1 MQSIQSLLSRYRLL
15 LKRWLW
21 LIVLGIVI
29 GGGATYI
36 VTKLMQPVY
45 QASTTIILSV
55 TSSQSP
61 YEDATASL
69 EVLPTYAQLITAPKI
84 LQPVADR
91 HDFTLKQLSN
101 MISVKPQSNT
111 QIIEVDVENSDPQL
125 AAQLAN
131 EVAQSFAQFSSI
143 QLGNAAQIQLLPAI
157 VPPDPVHPRPSLDA
171 LLGALAGLGLAL
183 ALIVVFEW
191 TGDRLIS
198 PEEIDGLLKADTLTI
213 IPEIPRK
220 QWEQQQKEQGALA
233 EGCRMLSTAIATAQ
247 QVQPFKTLLITS
259 TLADE
264 GKTAIAARTASLLAL
279 SGKRVLLV
287 DANLRNPAL
296 DEHFQLNNRKGLSNV
311 FFGSEAPSI
320 GTSHDQSGGYRASD
334 RTRSSASNASD
345 DVDRQDS
352 QKKPGQIDLKTQAT
366 KIPSLRVLTSGLLPA
381 NPAEVLQ
388 SHLTRQ
394 LFSYLKNSSQFDY
407 IIFDASPVLPVA
419 DAQILASHIEA
430 TILVVDMAKTSRK
443 ALVRAHH
450 LLQRTGTRILGIA
463 LNKSQWSE
471 LGNVRAYLNN
481 VQPVPRKN
489 IVISPPADPFDCSPE
504 APELPPSQPVKNR

>member
-1 MQSIQSLLSRYRLL
+1 MNMQSIQSLLSRYRLL

-21 LIVLGIVI
+21 VIVLGIVI

-125 AAQLAN
+125 AAELAN

-198 PEEIDGLLKADTLTI
+198 PEEIDGLLKTDTLTI

-233 EGCRMLSTAIATAQ
+233 EGCRMLSTAIVTAQ

-311 FFGSEAPSI
+311 FFESEAPSV
-320 GTSHDQSGGYRASD
+320 GTRFIASD
-334 RTRSSASNASD
+334 RTKSSVSNASED
-345 DVDRQDS
+345 LDHQAS

-388 SHLTRQ
+388 SYLTRQ

-407 IIFDASPVLPVA
+407 IIFDAPPVLPIA
-419 DAQILASHIEA
+419 DAQILASHIET

-489 IVISPPADPFDCSPE
+489 IVISPPTELFDRSPE

>member
-21 LIVLGIVI
+21 LIVLGIVV
-29 GGGATYI
+29 GGCATYI
-36 VTKLMQPVY
+36 VTKLMPPVY

-125 AAQLAN
+125 AAELAN
-131 EVAQSFAQFSSI
+131 EVVQSFAQFSSI

-157 VPPDPVHPRPSLDA
+157 VSPDPVHPRPSLDA
-171 LLGALAGLGLAL
+171 LLGALAGLSLAL

-198 PEEIDGLLKADTLTI
+198 PEEIDGLLKTDTLAI

-233 EGCRMLSTAIATAQ
+233 EGCRMLSTTITTTQ
-247 QVQPFKTLLITS
+247 QIQPFKTVLITS

-264 GKTAIAARTASLLAL
+264 GKTTIAARTASLLAL
-279 SGKRVLLV
+279 SGKHVLLV

-311 FFGSEAPSI
+311 FFESEAPSV
-320 GTSHDQSGGYRASD
+320 GTSHDEAGSYSTFASGK
-334 RTRSSASNASD
+334 
-345 DVDRQDS
+345 V
-352 QKKPGQIDLKTQAT
+352 DLKTQAT
-366 KIPSLRVLTSGLLPA
+366 KFPSLRVLTSGLLPA
-381 NPAEVLQ
+381 NPAEILQ

-394 LFSYLKNSSQFDY
+394 FFSYLKNSSQFDY
-407 IIFDASPVLPVA
+407 IIFDAPPVLPVA

-443 ALVRAHH
+443 ALARAHH

-471 LGNVRAYLNN
+471 LSNVQAFLNN

-489 IVISPPADPFDCSPE
+489 IVISPPTEPFDRSPE